1 LEEVERVL
9 SKFPPTTKQ
18 RPQRPESLLLVCFYD
33 PMGISTVPET
43 VAFIQEYSRFSITVL
58 NLFEHRNKGWR
69 WSLSPLMNLRKFNGI
84 VIHNSISYNVDNL
97 YALDRRL
104 SCKMRDFNGVKVL
117 MKQDENFQFKALAKY
132 IGESQFDLIF
142 TCLPTKAVPLI
153 YPQSLVGA
161 PLFSRMLTGYV
172 TPTLRSFPLKRGPR
186 PIDIGY
192 RGSVQ
197 PLSFGRLAYEKR
209 KIGEDVA
216 KLLKEKNLNID
227 ISSRWEDRLGG
238 SVWLDFLSKCKATL
252 GVESGASVFD
262 LDGTL
267 SSRCKTAEKKYG
279 PIREDSEY
287 AEQFLGE
294 LTDIEGKIDY
304 NQIAPRHF
312 EAAATRTLQIMYP
325 GSYSDIF
332 IPGRHFIE
340 IARNYSNIEYVLEL
354 LGDEKLCLQIVDRAY
369 EEIINNP
376 KYWIE
381 TFVQHF
387 DNLFS
392 KILNNKRVCCP
403 MKKEPAFVG
412 HFVLHQALLLMQS
425 VWRLLPLGFRK
436 TFGPKLRRRLRFFLV
451 L

>member
-1 LEEVERVL
+1 
-9 SKFPPTTKQ
+9 
-18 RPQRPESLLLVCFYD
+18 
-33 PMGISTVPET
+33 MGISTVPET
-43 VAFIQEYSRFSITVL
+43 VGFIQQYSQFSITVL
-58 NLFEHRNKGWR
+58 NLFEDRSKGWT
-69 WSLSPLMNLRKFNGI
+69 WSLSPLINLRKFDGI

-97 YALDRRL
+97 HALDRRL
-104 SCKMRDFNGVKVL
+104 SCKMRDFGGAKVL
-117 MKQDENFQFKALAKY
+117 MKQDENFQFKVLAEY

-142 TCLPTKAVPLI
+142 TCLPPEAVPLI
-153 YPQSLVGA
+153 YPPSLVGT
-161 PLFSRMLTGYV
+161 PIFSRMLTGYV
-172 TPTLRSFPLKRGPR
+172 TPILRNFPLKREPR

-192 RGSVQ
+192 RGSIQ

-209 KIGEDVA
+209 KMGEDVA
-216 KLLKEKNLNID
+216 KLLKGKNLHVD
-227 ISSRWEDRLGG
+227 ISSRWEDRVGG
-238 SVWLDFLSKCKATL
+238 SAWLDFLSKCKATL

-279 PIREDSEY
+279 PIREDAEY

-294 LTDIEGKIDY
+294 LTDIEGKIHY

-325 GSYSDIF
+325 GRYSDIF
-332 IPGRHFIE
+332 IPGRHYIE
-340 IARNYSNIEYVLEL
+340 LARDHSNIAHVLAL
-354 LGDEKLCLQIVDRAY
+354 LGDEPHRLQIVDRAY
-369 EEIINNP
+369 EEIINNL
-376 KYWIE
+376 KYGIE

-387 DNLFS
+387 DNLVTQ
-392 KILNNKRVCCP
+392 ILHKKRLSCP
-403 MKKEPAFVG
+403 IKKEPAFAG
-412 HFVLHQALLLMQS
+412 KFVLYQALLLIQR